1 MDNQKTIDELAK
13 SLGLVLPD
21 NNFEKNRQLLAIQ
34 VNDWLLNNFDKL
46 ISVLYRMDVSEARL
60 KKLLEDNP
68 DTDAGLIIAD
78 MMIERQSA
86 KIKSRQQYRQR
97 DNSIDEEE
105 KW

>member
-1 MDNQKTIDELAK
+1 MNDPKTINELAK
-13 SLGLVLPD
+13 ELGLALTD
-21 NNFEKNRQLLAIQ
+21 NNYEKNRQLLATQ
-34 VNDWLLNNFDKL
+34 VNEWLLNNFDKL

-60 KKLLEDNP
+60 KKLLEDHPN
-68 DTDAGLIIAD
+68 TDAGLIIAD
-78 MMIERQSA
+78 MMIERQAA